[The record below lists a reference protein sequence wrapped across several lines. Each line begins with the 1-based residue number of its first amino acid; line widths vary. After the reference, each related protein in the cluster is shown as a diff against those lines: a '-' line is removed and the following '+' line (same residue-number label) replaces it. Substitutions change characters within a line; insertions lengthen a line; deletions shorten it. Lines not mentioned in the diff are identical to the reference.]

1 MDTTDM
7 DGSIDSVAD
16 SLIMGNEGK
25 ENPTE
30 EDLLDQPEAESN
42 DADEYEDGEDLDDT
56 ADEGD
61 DPDESDDQDE
71 DEAEEAED
79 AGQQELY
86 TVKVDGEER
95 EVTLEDLK
103 RSFSGQAYIQKGMQE
118 ASEAKKEAEGVYQAL
133 LNERQQL
140 SQLLQQAQ
148 SGQLA
153 SPPVPPSRE
162 LFNNDPIGYMEA
174 KLSYDEALQN
184 YQNQQYQIQQVTES
198 QNYQMQVAQQQYLQG
213 EMQKLAQAIPEF
225 SDAKTASKLKED
237 LVQFGSKLGYSE
249 SELSEVMDHR
259 AILVLQKAMKYDQLV
274 EGKSKATQKASNARP
289 MVKPGTKKTGRTGA
303 AKQRQNAQARMKKTG
318 SIDDVAKF
326 LLS

>member
-16 SLIMGNEGK
+16 SLIMGNEGEK
-25 ENPTE
+25 NPTE

-56 ADEGD
+56 AD
-61 DPDESDDQDE
+61 DEADDQDE

-95 EVTLEDLK
+95 EVTLDDLK
-103 RSFSGQAYIQKGMQE
+103 QSFSGQAYIQKGMKE
-118 ASEAKKEAEGVYQAL
+118 ASEAKKEAEGVYLAL

-140 SQLLQQAQ
+140 SYLLQQAQ
-148 SGQLA
+148 TGQIA
-153 SPPVPPSRE
+153 SAPVPPSRE
-162 LFNNDPIGYMEA
+162 LFNNDPIGYMDA
-174 KLSYDEALQN
+174 KLSYDEAMQN

-198 QNYQMQVAQQQYLQG
+198 QNYQMQIAQQHYLQG
-213 EMQKLAQAIPEF
+213 EMQQLAKVIPEF
-225 SDAKTASKLKED
+225 GDAKTASKLKED

>member
-16 SLIMGNEGK
+16 SLIMGNEGE
-25 ENPTE
+25 ENPTD
-30 EDLLDQPEAESN
+30 EDLLDQPEEESN
-42 DADEYEDGEDLDDT
+42 EAGPEDDGEDLDDT
-56 ADEGD
+56 AD
-61 DPDESDDQDE
+61 DESDDQDE

-95 EVTLEDLK
+95 EVTLDDLK

-118 ASEAKKEAEGVYQAL
+118 AAEAKKEAEGVYQAL

-140 SQLLQQAQ
+140 SNLLYQAQ

-153 SPPVPPSRE
+153 PPPVPPSRE

-174 KLSYDEALQN
+174 KLSYDEALQT
-184 YQNQQYQIQQVTES
+184 YQNQQYQIQQVTEQ
-198 QNYQMQVAQQQYLQG
+198 QNYQMQIAQQQYLQG
-213 EMQKLAQAIPEF
+213 EMQRLAQAIPEF
-225 SDAKTASKLKED
+225 GDAKTASKLKED
-237 LVQFGSKLGYSE
+237 LMQFGSKLGYSE
-249 SELSEVMDHR
+249 AELSEVMDHR

-289 MVKPGTKKTGRTGA
+289 VVKPGTKKTGRTGA

>member
-1 MDTTDM
+1 VDTTDM

-16 SLIMGNEGK
+16 SLIMGNEGE

-42 DADEYEDGEDLDDT
+42 DADESEDGEDLDDT
-56 ADEGD
+56 TD
-61 DPDESDDQDE
+61 DESDDQDE

-95 EVTLEDLK
+95 EVTLDDLK
-103 RSFSGQAYIQKGMQE
+103 QSFSGQAYIQKGMKE

-140 SQLLQQAQ
+140 SHLLQQAQ
-148 SGQLA
+148 TGQLA
-153 SPPVPPSRE
+153 SAPVPPSRE
-162 LFNNDPIGYMEA
+162 LFNNDPIGYMDA
-174 KLSYDEALQN
+174 KLSYDEAMQN

-198 QNYQMQVAQQQYLQG
+198 QQQQMQIAQQHYLQG
-213 EMQKLAQAIPEF
+213 EMQQLAKVIPEF
-225 SDAKTASKLKED
+225 GDAKTASKLKED

-303 AKQRQNAQARMKKTG
+303 AKQRQNAQARMNKTG

>member
-16 SLIMGNEGK
+16 SLIMGNEGE
-25 ENPTE
+25 ENPTD
-30 EDLLDQPEAESN
+30 EDLLDQPEEESN
-42 DADEYEDGEDLDDT
+42 EAEPEDDGEDLDDT
-56 ADEGD
+56 AD
-61 DPDESDDQDE
+61 DESDDQDE

-95 EVTLEDLK
+95 EVTLDDLK

-118 ASEAKKEAEGVYQAL
+118 AAEAKKEAEGVYQAL

-140 SQLLQQAQ
+140 SNLLYQAQ

-153 SPPVPPSRE
+153 PPPVPPSRE

-174 KLSYDEALQN
+174 KLSYDEALQT

-198 QNYQMQVAQQQYLQG
+198 QNQQMQIAQQQYLQG
-213 EMQKLAQAIPEF
+213 EMQRLAQAIPEF
-225 SDAKTASKLKED
+225 GDAKTASKLKED
-237 LVQFGSKLGYSE
+237 LVQFGSKIGYSE

-289 MVKPGTKKTGRTGA
+289 VVKPGTKKTGRTGA

>member
-1 MDTTDM
+1 VDTTDM

-16 SLIMGNEGK
+16 SLIMGNEGE
-25 ENPTE
+25 ENPTD
-30 EDLLDQPEAESN
+30 EDLLDQPEEESN
-42 DADEYEDGEDLDDT
+42 EAGPEDDGEDLDDT
-56 ADEGD
+56 AD
-61 DPDESDDQDE
+61 DESDDQDE

-95 EVTLEDLK
+95 EVTLDDLK

-118 ASEAKKEAEGVYQAL
+118 AAEAKKEAEGVYQAL

-140 SQLLQQAQ
+140 SSLLYQAQ
-148 SGQLA
+148 SGQIA
-153 SPPVPPSRE
+153 QPPIPPSRE

-174 KLSYDEALQN
+174 KLSYDEALQT
-184 YQNQQYQIQQVTES
+184 YQNQQYQIQQVTEQ
-198 QNYQMQVAQQQYLQG
+198 QNQQMQIAQQQYLQG
-213 EMQKLAQAIPEF
+213 EMQRLAQVIPEF
-225 SDAKTASKLKED
+225 GDAKTASKLKED

-249 SELSEVMDHR
+249 AELSEVMDHR

-289 MVKPGTKKTGRTGA
+289 VVKPGTKKTGRTGA

>member
-1 MDTTDM
+1 M

-16 SLIMGNEGK
+16 SLIMGNEGE
-25 ENPTE
+25 ENPTD
-30 EDLLDQPEAESN
+30 EDLLDQPEEESN
-42 DADEYEDGEDLDDT
+42 EAGPEDDGEDLDDT
-56 ADEGD
+56 AD
-61 DPDESDDQDE
+61 DESDDQDE

-95 EVTLEDLK
+95 EVTLDDLK

-118 ASEAKKEAEGVYQAL
+118 AAEAKKEAEGVYQAL

-140 SQLLQQAQ
+140 SNLLYQAQ
-148 SGQLA
+148 SGQIA
-153 SPPVPPSRE
+153 QPPMPPSRE

-184 YQNQQYQIQQVTES
+184 YQNQQYQIQQVTEQ
-198 QNYQMQVAQQQYLQG
+198 QNYQMQIAQQQYLQG
-213 EMQKLAQAIPEF
+213 EMQRLAQAIPEF

-249 SELSEVMDHR
+249 AELSEVMDHR

>member
-16 SLIMGNEGK
+16 SLIMGNEGE
-25 ENPTE
+25 ENPTD
-30 EDLLDQPEAESN
+30 EDLLDNPEEESTEAEP
-42 DADEYEDGEDLDDT
+42 EDGGEDLDDT

-61 DPDESDDQDE
+61 APEESDDQGE

-79 AGQQELY
+79 AGQEDLY

-95 EVTLEDLK
+95 EVTLDDLK

-118 ASEAKKEAEGVYQAL
+118 AADAKKEAEGVYQAL

-140 SQLLQQAQ
+140 SQLLNQAQ

-153 SPPVPPSRE
+153 PPPVPPSRE

-184 YQNQQYQIQQVTES
+184 YQVQQQQIQQVTES
-198 QNYQMQVAQQQYLQG
+198 QNQQMQIAQQQYLQG
-213 EMQKLAQAIPEF
+213 EMQRLAQAIPEF
-225 SDAKTASKLKED
+225 SDAKSASKLKED
-237 LVQFGSKLGYSE
+237 LVQFGSKVGYSE

-289 MVKPGTKKTGRTGA
+289 VVKPGTKKTGRTGQ

>member
-1 MDTTDM
+1 MDTTDN
-7 DGSIDSVAD
+7 DGSLDAVAD
-16 SLIMGNEGK
+16 SLIEGNEVE

-30 EDLLDQPEAESN
+30 EDLLDQPEEESTQAN
-42 DADEYEDGEDLDDT
+42 LDEDGEDLDDT
-56 ADEGD
+56 AE
-61 DPDESDDQDE
+61 DESDDQGE

-79 AGQQELY
+79 AGPQELY

-95 EVTLEDLK
+95 EVTLDDLK

-140 SQLLQQAQ
+140 SNLLQQAQ
-148 SGQLA
+148 SGQIA
-153 SPPVPPSRE
+153 TPPTPPSRE

-198 QNYQMQVAQQQYLQG
+198 QNYQMQVATQQYLQG
-213 EMQKLAQAIPEF
+213 EMQKLAQVIPEF

-274 EGKSKATQKASNARP
+274 EGRSKANEKASGARP
-289 MVKPGTKKTGRTGA
+289 MVKPGAKKTGRTGA

>member
-16 SLIMGNEGK
+16 SLIMGNESV
-25 ENPTE
+25 ENPTD
-30 EDLLDQPEAESN
+30 EDLLDQPEEESN
-42 DADEYEDGEDLDDT
+42 EAEPEDDGEDLDDT
-56 ADEGD
+56 ADN
-61 DPDESDDQDE
+61 ESDDQGE

-95 EVTLEDLK
+95 EVTLDDLK

-118 ASEAKKEAEGVYQAL
+118 AAEAKKEAEGVYQAL

-140 SQLLQQAQ
+140 SQLLNQAQ

-153 SPPVPPSRE
+153 PPPVPPSRE

-174 KLSYDEALQN
+174 KLSYDEALQT

-198 QNYQMQVAQQQYLQG
+198 QNQQMQIAQQQYLQG
-213 EMQKLAQAIPEF
+213 EMQRLAQAIPEF
-225 SDAKTASKLKED
+225 GDAKTASKLKED

-249 SELSEVMDHR
+249 AELSEVMDHR

-289 MVKPGTKKTGRTGA
+289 VVKPGTKKTGRTGA

>member
-16 SLIMGNEGK
+16 SLIMGNEGE
-25 ENPTE
+25 ENSTD
-30 EDLLDQPEAESN
+30 EDLLDQPEEESN
-42 DADEYEDGEDLDDT
+42 EAGPEDDGEDLDDT
-56 ADEGD
+56 AD
-61 DPDESDDQDE
+61 DESDDQDQ

-95 EVTLEDLK
+95 EVTLDDLK

-118 ASEAKKEAEGVYQAL
+118 AAEAKKEAEGVYQAL

-140 SQLLQQAQ
+140 SNLLYQAQ
-148 SGQLA
+148 SGQIA
-153 SPPVPPSRE
+153 QPPIPPSRE

-174 KLSYDEALQN
+174 KLSYDEALQT
-184 YQNQQYQIQQVTES
+184 YQNQQYQIQQVTEQ
-198 QNYQMQVAQQQYLQG
+198 QNYQMQIAQQQYLQG
-213 EMQKLAQAIPEF
+213 EMQRLAQAIPEF
-225 SDAKTASKLKED
+225 GDAKTASKLKED
-237 LVQFGSKLGYSE
+237 LVQFGSKIGYSE
-249 SELSEVMDHR
+249 AELSEVMDHR

>member
-1 MDTTDM
+1 M

-16 SLIMGNEGK
+16 SLIMGNEGE
-25 ENPTE
+25 ENPTD
-30 EDLLDQPEAESN
+30 EDLLDQPEEESN
-42 DADEYEDGEDLDDT
+42 EAEPEDDGEDLDDT
-56 ADEGD
+56 AD
-61 DPDESDDQDE
+61 DESDDQDE

-95 EVTLEDLK
+95 EVTLDDLK

-118 ASEAKKEAEGVYQAL
+118 AAEAKKEAEGVYQAL

-140 SQLLQQAQ
+140 SQLLYQAQ

-153 SPPVPPSRE
+153 PPPVPPSRE

-174 KLSYDEALQN
+174 KLSYDEALQT

-198 QNYQMQVAQQQYLQG
+198 QNQQMQIAQQQYLQG
-213 EMQKLAQAIPEF
+213 EMQRLAQAIPEF
-225 SDAKTASKLKED
+225 GDAKTASKLKED
-237 LVQFGSKLGYSE
+237 LVQFGSKIGYSE
-249 SELSEVMDHR
+249 AELSEVMDHR

-289 MVKPGTKKTGRTGA
+289 VVKPGTKKTGRTGA

>member
-1 MDTTDM
+1 VDTTDM

-16 SLIMGNEGK
+16 SLIMGNEGE
-25 ENPTE
+25 ENPTD
-30 EDLLDQPEAESN
+30 EDLLDQPEEESN
-42 DADEYEDGEDLDDT
+42 KAGPDDDGEDLDDT
-56 ADEGD
+56 AD
-61 DPDESDDQDE
+61 DESYDQDE

-95 EVTLEDLK
+95 EVTLDDLK

-118 ASEAKKEAEGVYQAL
+118 AAEAKKEAEGVYQAL

-140 SQLLQQAQ
+140 SNLLYQAQ
-148 SGQLA
+148 SGQIA
-153 SPPVPPSRE
+153 QPPIPPSRE

-184 YQNQQYQIQQVTES
+184 YQNQQYQIQQVAEQ
-198 QNYQMQVAQQQYLQG
+198 QNYQMQIAQQQYLQG
-213 EMQKLAQAIPEF
+213 EMQRLAQAIPEF

-249 SELSEVMDHR
+249 AELSEVMDHR

>member
-16 SLIMGNEGK
+16 SLIMGNEGE

-30 EDLLDQPEAESN
+30 EDLLDQPEEESN
-42 DADEYEDGEDLDDT
+42 EADEYEDGEDLDDT
-56 ADEGD
+56 AD
-61 DPDESDDQDE
+61 DESDDQDE

-95 EVTLEDLK
+95 EVTLDDLK

-118 ASEAKKEAEGVYQAL
+118 AAEAKKEAEGVYQAL

-140 SQLLQQAQ
+140 SNLLYQAQ
-148 SGQLA
+148 SGQIA
-153 SPPVPPSRE
+153 QPPVPPSRE

-174 KLSYDEALQN
+174 KLSYDEALQT

-198 QNYQMQVAQQQYLQG
+198 QNYQMQIAQQQYLQG
-213 EMQKLAQAIPEF
+213 EMQRLAKAIPEF
-225 SDAKTASKLKED
+225 GDAKTASKLKED
-237 LVQFGSKLGYSE
+237 LVQFGSKIGYSE

>member
-16 SLIMGNEGK
+16 SLIMGNEGE
-25 ENPTE
+25 ENPTD
-30 EDLLDQPEAESN
+30 EDLLDQPEEESN
-42 DADEYEDGEDLDDT
+42 EAEPEDDGEDLDDT
-56 ADEGD
+56 AD
-61 DPDESDDQDE
+61 DESDDQDE

-95 EVTLEDLK
+95 EVTLDDLK

-118 ASEAKKEAEGVYQAL
+118 AAEAKKEAEGVYQAL

-140 SQLLQQAQ
+140 SQLLNQAQ

-153 SPPVPPSRE
+153 PPPVPPSRE

-174 KLSYDEALQN
+174 KLSYDEALQT
-184 YQNQQYQIQQVTES
+184 YQNQQYQIQQVTEQ
-198 QNYQMQVAQQQYLQG
+198 QNYQMQIAQQQYLQG
-213 EMQKLAQAIPEF
+213 EMQRLAQAIPEF

-249 SELSEVMDHR
+249 AELSEVMDHR

-289 MVKPGTKKTGRTGA
+289 VVKPGTKKTGRTGA

>member
-1 MDTTDM
+1 VDTTDM

-16 SLIMGNEGK
+16 SLIMGNEGE

-56 ADEGD
+56 TD
-61 DPDESDDQDE
+61 DESDDQDE

-95 EVTLEDLK
+95 EVTLDDLK
-103 RSFSGQAYIQKGMQE
+103 QSFSGQAYIQKGMKE

-140 SQLLQQAQ
+140 SYLLQQAQ
-148 SGQLA
+148 TGQIA
-153 SPPVPPSRE
+153 NAPVPPSRE
-162 LFNNDPIGYMEA
+162 LFNNDPIGYMDA
-174 KLSYDEALQN
+174 KLSYDEAMQN

-198 QNYQMQVAQQQYLQG
+198 QQQQMQIAQQHYLQG
-213 EMQKLAQAIPEF
+213 EMQQLAKVIPEF
-225 SDAKTASKLKED
+225 GDAKTASKLKED

-303 AKQRQNAQARMKKTG
+303 AKQRQNAQARMNKTG

>member
-1 MDTTDM
+1 VNTTDM

-16 SLIMGNEGK
+16 SLIMGNEGE

-30 EDLLDQPEAESN
+30 EDLLDQPEEESN
-42 DADEYEDGEDLDDT
+42 EADEYEDGEDLDDT
-56 ADEGD
+56 AD
-61 DPDESDDQDE
+61 DESDDQDE

-95 EVTLEDLK
+95 EVTLDDLK
-103 RSFSGQAYIQKGMQE
+103 RSFSGQAYIQKGMKE
-118 ASEAKKEAEGVYQAL
+118 AAEAKKEAEGVYQAL

-140 SQLLQQAQ
+140 SQLLNQAQ

-153 SPPVPPSRE
+153 PPPVPPSRE

-174 KLSYDEALQN
+174 KLSYDEALQT

-198 QNYQMQVAQQQYLQG
+198 QNQQMQIAQQQYLQG
-213 EMQKLAQAIPEF
+213 EMQRLAQAIPEF
-225 SDAKTASKLKED
+225 GDAKTASKLKED
-237 LVQFGSKLGYSE
+237 LVQFGSKIGYSE
-249 SELSEVMDHR
+249 AELSEVMDHR

-289 MVKPGTKKTGRTGA
+289 VVKPGTKKTGRTGA

>member
-1 MDTTDM
+1 MNTTDM

-16 SLIMGNEGK
+16 SLIEGNEVE
-25 ENPTE
+25 ENPTD
-30 EDLLDQPEAESN
+30 EDLLDTPEEGSNNAE
-42 DADEYEDGEDLDDT
+42 DEEDGEDLDDT
-56 ADEGD
+56 SD
-61 DPDESDDQDE
+61 DESYDQDE

-79 AGQQELY
+79 AGSQELY

-140 SQLLQQAQ
+140 SYLLQQAQ

-153 SPPVPPSRE
+153 APPVPPSRE

-198 QNYQMQVAQQQYLQG
+198 QNYQMQIAQQQYLQG

-274 EGKSKATQKASNARP
+274 EGKSKATEKASGARP
-289 MVKPGTKKTGRTGA
+289 MVKPGAKKTGRTSQ

>member
-1 MDTTDM
+1 M

-16 SLIMGNEGK
+16 SLIMGNEGEK
-25 ENPTE
+25 NPTE

-56 ADEGD
+56 AD
-61 DPDESDDQDE
+61 DESDDQDE

-95 EVTLEDLK
+95 EVTLDDLK
-103 RSFSGQAYIQKGMQE
+103 QSFSGQAYIQKGMKE
-118 ASEAKKEAEGVYQAL
+118 ASEAKKEAEGVYLAL

-140 SQLLQQAQ
+140 SYLLQQAQ
-148 SGQLA
+148 TGQIA
-153 SPPVPPSRE
+153 SAPVPPSRE
-162 LFNNDPIGYMEA
+162 LFNNDPIGYMDA
-174 KLSYDEALQN
+174 KLSYDEAMQN

-198 QNYQMQVAQQQYLQG
+198 QNYQMQIAQQHYLQG
-213 EMQKLAQAIPEF
+213 EMQQLAKVIPEF
-225 SDAKTASKLKED
+225 GDAKTASKLKED

>member
-16 SLIMGNEGK
+16 SLIMGNEGE

-30 EDLLDQPEAESN
+30 EDLLDQPEEESN
-42 DADEYEDGEDLDDT
+42 EAGPEDDGEDLDDT
-56 ADEGD
+56 AD
-61 DPDESDDQDE
+61 DESDDQDE

-95 EVTLEDLK
+95 EVTLDDLK

-118 ASEAKKEAEGVYQAL
+118 AAEAKKEAEGVYQAL

-140 SQLLQQAQ
+140 SSLLYQAQ
-148 SGQLA
+148 SGQIA
-153 SPPVPPSRE
+153 QPPIPPSRE

-174 KLSYDEALQN
+174 KLSYDEALQT
-184 YQNQQYQIQQVTES
+184 YQNQQYQIQQVTEQ
-198 QNYQMQVAQQQYLQG
+198 QNYQMQIAQQQYLQG
-213 EMQKLAQAIPEF
+213 EMQRLAQAIPEF

-249 SELSEVMDHR
+249 AELSEVMDHR

-289 MVKPGTKKTGRTGA
+289 VVKPGTKKTGRTGA

>member
-25 ENPTE
+25 ENPTD
-30 EDLLDQPEAESN
+30 EDLLDQPEEESN
-42 DADEYEDGEDLDDT
+42 EAGPDDDGEDLDDT
-56 ADEGD
+56 AD
-61 DPDESDDQDE
+61 DESYDQDE

-95 EVTLEDLK
+95 KVTLDDLK

-118 ASEAKKEAEGVYQAL
+118 AAEAKKEAEGVYQAL

-140 SQLLQQAQ
+140 SNLLYQAQ
-148 SGQLA
+148 SGQIA
-153 SPPVPPSRE
+153 QPPIPPSRE

-184 YQNQQYQIQQVTES
+184 YQNQQYQIQQVAEQ
-198 QNYQMQVAQQQYLQG
+198 QNYQMQIAQQQYLQG
-213 EMQKLAQAIPEF
+213 EMQRLAQAIPEF
-225 SDAKTASKLKED
+225 SNAKTASKLKED

-249 SELSEVMDHR
+249 AELSEVMDHR

>member
-1 MDTTDM
+1 MNTTDN

-16 SLIMGNEGK
+16 SLIEGNEVE
-25 ENPTE
+25 ENPTD
-30 EDLLDQPEAESN
+30 EDLLDNPEEESN
-42 DADEYEDGEDLDDT
+42 DADAGDDGEDLDDT
-56 ADEGD
+56 SD
-61 DPDESDDQDE
+61 DESYDQDE

-79 AGQQELY
+79 AGPQELY

-95 EVTLEDLK
+95 EVTLDDLK

-140 SQLLQQAQ
+140 SYLLQQAQ

-153 SPPVPPSRE
+153 APPTPPSRE

-198 QNYQMQVAQQQYLQG
+198 QNYQMQIATQQYLQG
-213 EMQKLAQAIPEF
+213 EMQKLAKVIPEF
-225 SDAKTASKLKED
+225 SDAKTASKLKDD

-274 EGKSKATQKASNARP
+274 EGRSKANQKASGARP
-289 MVKPGTKKTGRTGA
+289 VVKPGTKKTGRTGA

>member
-1 MDTTDM
+1 M

-16 SLIMGNEGK
+16 SLIMGNESE
-25 ENPTE
+25 ENPTD
-30 EDLLDQPEAESN
+30 EDLLDQPEEESN
-42 DADEYEDGEDLDDT
+42 EAGPEDDGEDLDDT
-56 ADEGD
+56 AD
-61 DPDESDDQDE
+61 DESDDQDE

-95 EVTLEDLK
+95 EVTLDDLK

-118 ASEAKKEAEGVYQAL
+118 AAEAKKEAEGVYQAL

-140 SQLLQQAQ
+140 SQLLNQAQ

-153 SPPVPPSRE
+153 PPPVPPSRE

-174 KLSYDEALQN
+174 KLSYDEALQT

-198 QNYQMQVAQQQYLQG
+198 QNQQMQIAQQQYLQG
-213 EMQKLAQAIPEF
+213 EMQRLAQAIPEF
-225 SDAKTASKLKED
+225 GDAKTASKLKED
-237 LVQFGSKLGYSE
+237 LVQFGSKIGYSE
-249 SELSEVMDHR
+249 AELSEVMDHR

-289 MVKPGTKKTGRTGA
+289 VVKPGTKKTGRTGA

>member
-1 MDTTDM
+1 M

-16 SLIMGNEGK
+16 SLIMGNEGE

-42 DADEYEDGEDLDDT
+42 DADESEDGEDLDDT
-56 ADEGD
+56 TD
-61 DPDESDDQDE
+61 DESDDQDE

-95 EVTLEDLK
+95 EVTLDDLK
-103 RSFSGQAYIQKGMQE
+103 QSFSGQAYIQKGMKE

-140 SQLLQQAQ
+140 SHLLQQAQ
-148 SGQLA
+148 TGQLA
-153 SPPVPPSRE
+153 SAPVPPSRE
-162 LFNNDPIGYMEA
+162 LFNNDPIGYMDA
-174 KLSYDEALQN
+174 KLSYDEAMQN

-198 QNYQMQVAQQQYLQG
+198 QQQQMQIAQQHYLQG
-213 EMQKLAQAIPEF
+213 EMQQLAKVIPEF
-225 SDAKTASKLKED
+225 GDAKTASKLKED

-303 AKQRQNAQARMKKTG
+303 AKQRQNAQARMNKTG

>member
-16 SLIMGNEGK
+16 SLIMGNEGE
-25 ENPTE
+25 ENPTD
-30 EDLLDQPEAESN
+30 EDLLDQPEEESN
-42 DADEYEDGEDLDDT
+42 EAGPDDDGEDLDDT
-56 ADEGD
+56 AD
-61 DPDESDDQDE
+61 DESDDQDE

-95 EVTLEDLK
+95 EVTLDDLK

-118 ASEAKKEAEGVYQAL
+118 AAEAKKEAEGVYQAL

-140 SQLLQQAQ
+140 SNLLYQAQ

-153 SPPVPPSRE
+153 PPPVPPSRE

-174 KLSYDEALQN
+174 KLSYDEALQT
-184 YQNQQYQIQQVTES
+184 YQNQQYQIQQVTEQ
-198 QNYQMQVAQQQYLQG
+198 QNYQMQIAQQQYLQG
-213 EMQKLAQAIPEF
+213 EMQRLAQAIPEF
-225 SDAKTASKLKED
+225 GDAKTASKLKED
-237 LVQFGSKLGYSE
+237 LMQFGSKLGYSE
-249 SELSEVMDHR
+249 AELSEVMDHR

-289 MVKPGTKKTGRTGA
+289 VVKPGTKKTGRTGA

>member
-1 MDTTDM
+1 M

-16 SLIMGNEGK
+16 SLIMGNEGE
-25 ENPTE
+25 ENPTD
-30 EDLLDQPEAESN
+30 EDLLDQPEEESN
-42 DADEYEDGEDLDDT
+42 EAGPEDDGEDLDDT
-56 ADEGD
+56 AD
-61 DPDESDDQDE
+61 DESDDQDE

-95 EVTLEDLK
+95 EVTLDDLK

-118 ASEAKKEAEGVYQAL
+118 AAEAKKEAEGVYQAL

-140 SQLLQQAQ
+140 SNLLYQAQ
-148 SGQLA
+148 SGQIA
-153 SPPVPPSRE
+153 QPPIPPSRE

-174 KLSYDEALQN
+174 KLSYDEALQT
-184 YQNQQYQIQQVTES
+184 YQNQQYQIQQVTEQ
-198 QNYQMQVAQQQYLQG
+198 QNYQMQIAQQQYLQG
-213 EMQKLAQAIPEF
+213 EMQRLAQAIPEF

-249 SELSEVMDHR
+249 AELSEVMDHR

-289 MVKPGTKKTGRTGA
+289 VVKPGTKKTGRTGA

>member
-16 SLIMGNEGK
+16 SLIMGNEGE
-25 ENPTE
+25 ENPTD
-30 EDLLDQPEAESN
+30 EDLLDQPEEESN
-42 DADEYEDGEDLDDT
+42 EAGPDDDGEDLDDT
-56 ADEGD
+56 AD
-61 DPDESDDQDE
+61 DESDDQDE

-95 EVTLEDLK
+95 EVTLDDLK

-118 ASEAKKEAEGVYQAL
+118 AAEAKKEAEGVYQAL

-140 SQLLQQAQ
+140 SNLLYQAQ
-148 SGQLA
+148 SGQIA
-153 SPPVPPSRE
+153 QPPIPPSRE

-184 YQNQQYQIQQVTES
+184 YQNQQYQIQQVAEQ
-198 QNYQMQVAQQQYLQG
+198 QNYQMQIAQQQYLQG
-213 EMQKLAQAIPEF
+213 EMQRLAQAIPEF

-249 SELSEVMDHR
+249 AELSEVMDHR

>member
-16 SLIMGNEGK
+16 SLIMGNEGE
-25 ENPTE
+25 ENPTD
-30 EDLLDQPEAESN
+30 EDLLDQPEEESN
-42 DADEYEDGEDLDDT
+42 EAEPEDDGEDLDDT
-56 ADEGD
+56 AD
-61 DPDESDDQDE
+61 DESDDQDE

-95 EVTLEDLK
+95 EVTLDDLK

-118 ASEAKKEAEGVYQAL
+118 AAEAKKEAEGVYQAL

-140 SQLLQQAQ
+140 SQLLYQAQ

-153 SPPVPPSRE
+153 PPPVPPSRE

-174 KLSYDEALQN
+174 KLSYDEALQT

-198 QNYQMQVAQQQYLQG
+198 QNQQMQIAQQQYLQG
-213 EMQKLAQAIPEF
+213 EMQRLAQAIPEF
-225 SDAKTASKLKED
+225 GDAKTASKLKED
-237 LVQFGSKLGYSE
+237 LVQFGSKIGYSE
-249 SELSEVMDHR
+249 AELSEVMDHR

-289 MVKPGTKKTGRTGA
+289 VVKPGTKKTGRTGA

>member
-1 MDTTDM
+1 M

-16 SLIMGNEGK
+16 SLIMGNEGE
-25 ENPTE
+25 ENPTD
-30 EDLLDQPEAESN
+30 EDLLDQPEEESN
-42 DADEYEDGEDLDDT
+42 EAGPEDDGEDLDDT
-56 ADEGD
+56 AD
-61 DPDESDDQDE
+61 DESDDQDE

-95 EVTLEDLK
+95 EVTLDDLK

-118 ASEAKKEAEGVYQAL
+118 AAEAKKEAEGVYQAL

-140 SQLLQQAQ
+140 SNLLYQAQ

-153 SPPVPPSRE
+153 PPPVPPSRE

-174 KLSYDEALQN
+174 KLSYDEALQT
-184 YQNQQYQIQQVTES
+184 YQNQQYQIQQVTEQ
-198 QNYQMQVAQQQYLQG
+198 QNYQMQIAQQQYLQG
-213 EMQKLAQAIPEF
+213 EMQRLAQAIPEF
-225 SDAKTASKLKED
+225 GDAKTASKLKED

-249 SELSEVMDHR
+249 AELSEVMDHR

-289 MVKPGTKKTGRTGA
+289 VVKPGTKKTGRTGA

>member
-16 SLIMGNEGK
+16 SLIMGNEGE
-25 ENPTE
+25 ENPTD
-30 EDLLDQPEAESN
+30 EDLLDQPEEESN
-42 DADEYEDGEDLDDT
+42 EAGPEDDGEDLDDT
-56 ADEGD
+56 AD
-61 DPDESDDQDE
+61 DESDDQDE

-95 EVTLEDLK
+95 EVTLDDLK

-118 ASEAKKEAEGVYQAL
+118 AAEAKKEAEGVYQAL

-140 SQLLQQAQ
+140 SNLLYQAQ

-153 SPPVPPSRE
+153 PPPVPPSRE

-174 KLSYDEALQN
+174 KLSYDEALQT
-184 YQNQQYQIQQVTES
+184 YQNQQYQIQQVTEQ
-198 QNYQMQVAQQQYLQG
+198 QNYQMQIAQQQYLQG
-213 EMQKLAQAIPEF
+213 EMQRLAQAIPEF
-225 SDAKTASKLKED
+225 GDAKTASKLKED

-249 SELSEVMDHR
+249 AELSEVMDHR

-289 MVKPGTKKTGRTGA
+289 VVKPGTKKTGRTGA

>member
-1 MDTTDM
+1 VNTTDM

-30 EDLLDQPEAESN
+30 EDLLDQPEEESN
-42 DADEYEDGEDLDDT
+42 EADEYEDGEDLDDT
-56 ADEGD
+56 AD
-61 DPDESDDQDE
+61 DESDDQDE

-95 EVTLEDLK
+95 EVTLDDLK

-118 ASEAKKEAEGVYQAL
+118 AAEAKKEAEGVYQAL

-140 SQLLQQAQ
+140 SNLLYQAQ
-148 SGQLA
+148 SGQIA
-153 SPPVPPSRE
+153 QPPIPPSRE

-174 KLSYDEALQN
+174 KLSYDEALQI

-198 QNYQMQVAQQQYLQG
+198 QNYQMQIAQQQYLQG
-213 EMQKLAQAIPEF
+213 EMQRLAQAIPEF
-225 SDAKTASKLKED
+225 GDAKTASKLKED

-249 SELSEVMDHR
+249 AELSEVMDHR

>member
-16 SLIMGNEGK
+16 SLIMGNEGE
-25 ENPTE
+25 ENPTD
-30 EDLLDQPEAESN
+30 EDLLDQPEEESN
-42 DADEYEDGEDLDDT
+42 EAEPEDDGEDLDDT
-56 ADEGD
+56 AD
-61 DPDESDDQDE
+61 DESDDQDE

-95 EVTLEDLK
+95 EVTLDDLK

-118 ASEAKKEAEGVYQAL
+118 AAEAKKEAEGVYQAL

-140 SQLLQQAQ
+140 SNLLYQAQ

-153 SPPVPPSRE
+153 PPPVPPSRE

-174 KLSYDEALQN
+174 KLSYDEALQT
-184 YQNQQYQIQQVTES
+184 YQNQQYQIQQVTEQ
-198 QNYQMQVAQQQYLQG
+198 QNYQMQIAQQQYLQG
-213 EMQKLAQAIPEF
+213 EMQRLAQAIPEF
-225 SDAKTASKLKED
+225 GDAKTASKLKED
-237 LVQFGSKLGYSE
+237 LMQFGSKLGYSE
-249 SELSEVMDHR
+249 AELSEVMDHR

-289 MVKPGTKKTGRTGA
+289 VVKPGTKKTGRTGA

>member
-1 MDTTDM
+1 VDTTDM

-16 SLIMGNEGK
+16 SLIMGNEGE

-30 EDLLDQPEAESN
+30 EDLLDQPEEESN
-42 DADEYEDGEDLDDT
+42 EADEYEDGEDLDDT
-56 ADEGD
+56 AD
-61 DPDESDDQDE
+61 DESDDQDE

-95 EVTLEDLK
+95 EVTLDDLK

-118 ASEAKKEAEGVYQAL
+118 AAEAKKEAEGVYQAL

-140 SQLLQQAQ
+140 SNLLYQAQ
-148 SGQLA
+148 SGQIA
-153 SPPVPPSRE
+153 QPPIPPSRE

-174 KLSYDEALQN
+174 KLSYDEALQT
-184 YQNQQYQIQQVTES
+184 YQNQQYQIQQVTEQ
-198 QNYQMQVAQQQYLQG
+198 QNYQMQIAQQQYLQG
-213 EMQKLAQAIPEF
+213 EMQRLAQAIPEF

-249 SELSEVMDHR
+249 AELSEVMDHR

-289 MVKPGTKKTGRTGA
+289 VVKPGTKKTGRTGA

>member
-16 SLIMGNEGK
+16 SLIMGNEGEK
-25 ENPTE
+25 NPTE

-56 ADEGD
+56 AD
-61 DPDESDDQDE
+61 DESDDQDE

-79 AGQQELY
+79 AGRQELY

-95 EVTLEDLK
+95 EVTLDDLK
-103 RSFSGQAYIQKGMQE
+103 QSFSGQAYIQKGMKE
-118 ASEAKKEAEGVYQAL
+118 ASEAKKEAEGVYLAL

-140 SQLLQQAQ
+140 SYLLQQAQ
-148 SGQLA
+148 TGQIA
-153 SPPVPPSRE
+153 SAPVPPSRE
-162 LFNNDPIGYMEA
+162 LFNNDPIGYMDA
-174 KLSYDEALQN
+174 KLSYDEAMQN

-198 QNYQMQVAQQQYLQG
+198 QNYQMQIAQQQYLQG
-213 EMQKLAQAIPEF
+213 EMQQLAKVIPEF
-225 SDAKTASKLKED
+225 GDAKTASKLKED

>member
-16 SLIMGNEGK
+16 SLIMGNEGE

-56 ADEGD
+56 TD
-61 DPDESDDQDE
+61 DESDDQDE

-95 EVTLEDLK
+95 EVTLDDLK
-103 RSFSGQAYIQKGMQE
+103 QSFSGQAYIQKGMKE

-140 SQLLQQAQ
+140 SYLLQQAQ
-148 SGQLA
+148 TGQIA
-153 SPPVPPSRE
+153 NAPVPPSRE
-162 LFNNDPIGYMEA
+162 LFNNDPIGYMDA
-174 KLSYDEALQN
+174 KLSYDEAMQN

-198 QNYQMQVAQQQYLQG
+198 QQQQMQIAQQHYLQG
-213 EMQKLAQAIPEF
+213 EMQQLAKVIPEF
-225 SDAKTASKLKED
+225 GDAKTASKLKED

-303 AKQRQNAQARMKKTG
+303 AKQRQNAQARMNKTG

>member
-16 SLIMGNEGK
+16 SLIMGNEGE
-25 ENPTE
+25 ENPTD
-30 EDLLDQPEAESN
+30 EDLLDQPEEESN
-42 DADEYEDGEDLDDT
+42 EAGPEDDGEDLDDT
-56 ADEGD
+56 AD
-61 DPDESDDQDE
+61 DESDDQDE

-95 EVTLEDLK
+95 EVTLDDLK

-118 ASEAKKEAEGVYQAL
+118 AAEAKKEAEGVYQAL

-140 SQLLQQAQ
+140 SNLLYQAQ
-148 SGQLA
+148 SGQIA
-153 SPPVPPSRE
+153 QPPMPPSRE

-184 YQNQQYQIQQVTES
+184 YQNQQYQIQQVTEQ
-198 QNYQMQVAQQQYLQG
+198 QNYQMQIAQQQYLQG
-213 EMQKLAQAIPEF
+213 EMQRLAQAIPEF

-249 SELSEVMDHR
+249 AELSEVMDHR